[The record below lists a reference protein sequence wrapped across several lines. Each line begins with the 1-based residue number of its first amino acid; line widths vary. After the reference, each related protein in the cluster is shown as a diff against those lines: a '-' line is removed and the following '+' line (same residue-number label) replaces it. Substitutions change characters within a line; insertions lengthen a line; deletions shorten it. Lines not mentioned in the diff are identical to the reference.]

1 MISYI
6 VLTLI
11 ALLILI
17 GIIQTWQDNKMFIII
32 PIVLFGLIFY
42 FLKRPPAFLSKESK
56 TRGTYQ
62 SAVRQSKAKR
72 SALVQKRYLLKSLRA
87 EETIATHHVTTK
99 SISLHSKKPSDC
111 IARLFAAIKSMT
123 TYAIILYPFPYEFA
137 AALPIS

>member
-1 MISYI
+1 MRSKVISYI

-62 SAVRQSKAKR
+62 SAVRQSKAKKERPR
-72 SALVQKRYLLKSLRA
+72 SKTVPFKVIEGGRDDSDTPRY
-87 EETIATHHVTTK
+87 H
-99 SISLHSKKPSDC
+99 
-111 IARLFAAIKSMT
+111 
-123 TYAIILYPFPYEFA
+123 
-137 AALPIS
+137 